1 MNLRDGDNIVA
12 GLAGF
17 PLGSVPSKPSESKAF
32 RDEASTKSGPRGAW
46 SRPPGTRPRAGAST
60 SRSLRQT
67 SLGAGRLAAGVR
79 ELAPDLSGCCRS
91 ARMASSASTPPA
103 GKKWPRFYRTW
114 QNLTSCRK
122 LANYKLT
129 CQAGA
134 KYGVR
139 FEGKVSVTSAVLC
152 GFLIWNF
159 FYRIAPGVYS
169 K

>member
-103 GKKWPRFYRTW
+103 GMKWPRLKRLG
-114 QNLTSCRK
+114 QNLTSSK
-122 LANYKLT
+122 LMKDYEWT

-134 KYGVR
+134 NT
-139 FEGKVSVTSAVLC
+139 ETVSKEK
-152 GFLIWNF
+152 FQ
-159 FYRIAPGVYS
+159 
-169 K
+169 